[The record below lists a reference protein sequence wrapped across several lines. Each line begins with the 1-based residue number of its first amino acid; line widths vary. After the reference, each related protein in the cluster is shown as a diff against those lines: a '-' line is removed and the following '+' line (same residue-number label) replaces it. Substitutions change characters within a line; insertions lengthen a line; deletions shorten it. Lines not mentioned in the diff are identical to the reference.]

1 MSNEEKKK
9 RRDVMV
15 LAGPAVWWWWWCGA
29 ALLCMYE
36 VVCVGQ
42 KSWPMLIGADDG
54 DTLGHLSSCHG
65 GDGGRSNYRQILKI
79 LVQIGQSVINS
90 WICSHREQIGL
101 CHGATCLVNNETEKR
116 EAKEHGVGH
125 GWPRP

>member
-15 LAGPAVWWWWWCGA
+15 LAGPAVWWWWCGA

-42 KSWPMLIGADDG
+42 KCWPMSIGADDG
-54 DTLGHLSSCHG
+54 DTLGVVPFLRSVVNMPPLILCDSSKETLPRFL
-65 GDGGRSNYRQILKI
+65 GR
-79 LVQIGQSVINS
+79 
-90 WICSHREQIGL
+90 
-101 CHGATCLVNNETEKR
+101 
-116 EAKEHGVGH
+116 
-125 GWPRP
+125 